1 MNTITDTNTV
11 NRRTLGSPN
20 ALNLWLRLM
29 PFIRYLVDAGALSAV
44 FVALVCLKVGSFPD
58 SYRFVLVLALLVHA
72 LTYALMDIYSA
83 TSQQSIIKS
92 LFQIS
97 TGWLLA
103 VLALLFMA
111 FVTKTTSTY
120 SREVFLQWIVLVPLL
135 QVVCW
140 VLLRFF
146 SKSIARAVSGY
157 NRSMIIG
164 AGSHAMSIGEVLAER
179 MDTETFVGYVEDNES
194 VDAYQGT
201 QPLDQ
206 YRELQKATT
215 KQRVLGKIDF
225 LREVVKGNRVRKIYI
240 ALESASAERV
250 EQIQLDLLDLN
261 VDVIWVPD
269 MRSYN
274 LVNHS
279 IYTLAGN
286 PAVAI
291 NQSPLTSPGPGP
303 LYKSVM
309 DKTIAFTAL
318 LFLSPLLVSA
328 AILIKLTSKGP
339 ILFKQPR
346 HGFDGELIKIWKFR
360 SMYVHNEEDGQ
371 VTQARKT
378 DSRITPLGAFLRKT
392 SIDELPQLFN
402 VLQGRMS
409 LVGPRP
415 HAIAHN
421 DFYSQKIDSYLVRH
435 RMKPGITG
443 LAQISGYRGETDTL
457 EKMQKRIEYDLA
469 YINNWSIGL
478 DIKILLKTPLALI
491 RDEAY

>member
-1 MNTITDTNTV
+1 MIEADATEV
-11 NRRTLGSPN
+11 RRLGSPN
-20 ALNLWLRLM
+20 ALNLWLRLL
-29 PFIRYLVDAGALSAV
+29 PFLRYLIDAGALTLIFCV
-44 FVALVCLKVGSFPD
+44 LVYQKTGDFPD
-58 SYRFVLVLALLVHA
+58 SYRLVLVLALLIHA
-72 LTYALMDIYSA
+72 LVYGLINIYST
-83 TSQQSIIKS
+83 TSQQSFFKS
-92 LFQIS
+92 VLQIS
-97 TGWLLA
+97 TGWTLA
-103 VLALLFMA
+103 VLGLLFMA
-111 FVTKTTSTY
+111 FVTKTTGTY
-120 SREVFLQWIVLVPLL
+120 SREVFLQWIVLVPLA
-135 QVVCW
+135 QIFSW
-140 VLLRFF
+140 MLLRKT
-146 SKSIARAVSGY
+146 SKALARAVSGH
-157 NRSMIIG
+157 NRSMVIG
-164 AGSHAMSIGEVLAER
+164 LGPHARSIGELVSDS
-179 MDTETFVGYVEDNES
+179 MDTETFVGYVRDSQSEAECQTDAGDTS
-194 VDAYQGT
+194 VRT
-201 QPLDQ
+201 
-206 YRELQKATT
+206 
-215 KQRVLGKIDF
+215 LGDIEHIRDI
-225 LREVVKGNRVRKIYI
+225 VKGNKIRKIYI

-250 EQIQLDLLDLN
+250 EKIQLDLLDVN

-303 LYKSVM
+303 LYKSIM
-309 DKTIAFTAL
+309 DKSFAFVGL
-318 LFLSPLLVSA
+318 LFLSPLLVVV

-339 ILFKQPR
+339 VLFTQPR

-360 SMYVHNEEDGQ
+360 SMYVHQEDKGQ
-371 VTQARKT
+371 ITQASKT
-378 DSRITPLGAFLRKT
+378 DARVTPLGAFLRKT

-415 HAIAHN
+415 HAVEHN
-421 DFYSQKIDSYLVRH
+421 DLYSSKIDSYLVRH

-457 EKMQKRIEYDLA
+457 EKMEKRVEYDLA

-478 DIKILLKTPLALI
+478 DIKILLKTPIALI